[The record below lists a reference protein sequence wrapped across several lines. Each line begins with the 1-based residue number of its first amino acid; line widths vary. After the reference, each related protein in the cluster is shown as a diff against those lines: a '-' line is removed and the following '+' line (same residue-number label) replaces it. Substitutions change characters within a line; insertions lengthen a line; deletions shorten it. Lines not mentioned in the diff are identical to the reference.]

1 MNKKGMTLIE
11 VIVAMAVFGIMSVA
25 VFPAIFLYSR
35 INTISQQ
42 IDTASSVSL
51 EVMEELVAYS
61 DTIRSDALVVA
72 LIDDGYTLI
81 SPSLPETPAA
91 QYVLERTQS
100 IYLIQITLT
109 VNADNPFQLHAEII
123 VTASAGSIS
132 GDRSVIENVLGF
144 IR

>member
-1 MNKKGMTLIE
+1 MTLIE

-35 INTISQQ
+35 INTISHQ

-51 EVMEELVAYS
+51 DVMEELVAYS
-61 DTIRSDALVVA
+61 DSIRSNALVTA
-72 LIDDGYTLI
+72 LIDDGYELI
-81 SPSLPETPAA
+81 SPSLPSTPASE
-91 QYVLERTQS
+91 YILERTQS
-100 IYLIQITLT
+100 PYLIQITLT
-109 VNADNPFQLHAEII
+109 VVDGNPYQLHVEII
-123 VTASAGSIS
+123 VTANEGSIT

>member
-1 MNKKGMTLIE
+1 MTLVE

-51 EVMEELVAYS
+51 EVMEDLVAYS
-61 DTIRSDALVVA
+61 DTIPSDELVLA
-72 LIDDGYTLI
+72 LIDDGYELI

-91 QYVLERTQS
+91 AYVLETTQGSYS
-100 IYLIQITLT
+100 IQVTLT
-109 VNADNPFQLHAEII
+109 LVEGNPYQLHAQVI
-123 VTASAGSIS
+123 VTANLGAIS
-132 GDRSVIENVLGF
+132 GDRSIIENILGF
-144 IR
+144 IQ

>member
-35 INTISQQ
+35 INTISHQ

-51 EVMEELVAYS
+51 DVMEDLVAYS
-61 DTIRSDALVVA
+61 DTIPSDELVLA

-91 QYVLERTQS
+91 AYVLELTQD
-100 IYLIQITLT
+100 IYLIQVTLT
-109 VNADNPFQLHAEII
+109 LVEGNPYQMHAQVI
-123 VTASAGSIS
+123 VTANQGAIS
-132 GDRSVIENVLGF
+132 GDRSIIENILGF
-144 IR
+144 IQ